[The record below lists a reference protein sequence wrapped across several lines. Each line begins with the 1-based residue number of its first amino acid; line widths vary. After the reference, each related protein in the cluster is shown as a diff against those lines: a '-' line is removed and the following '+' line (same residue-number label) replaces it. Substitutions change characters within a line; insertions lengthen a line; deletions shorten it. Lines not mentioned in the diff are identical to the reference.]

1 MDKLNR
7 KLKAKKAMITKSLK
21 RLETATES
29 FQEVGQEDATMTL
42 TDKNLIKM
50 EAEELLESVD
60 KIKENRKGLESLS
73 SSLQEAIND
82 CEPSQLK
89 GLTQEEAINKVENG
103 VEEYI
108 DRINVMLKS
117 KKRIIAYA
125 KTKSVIDISGT
136 VAPAVPSV
144 QHY

>member
-50 EAEELLESVD
+50 EAEEVLASVD
-60 KIKENRKGLESLS
+60 KIIENQKDLESLS
-73 SSLQEAIND
+73 SSLQDAIND
-82 CEPSQLK
+82 CEPSELK
-89 GLTQEEAINKVENG
+89 GLTQEDAMNKVENE

-108 DRINVMLKS
+108 ERIKIMMKS
-117 KKRIIAYA
+117 TKRIIADA
-125 KTKSVIDISGT
+125 KTKSV
-136 VAPAVPSV
+136 
-144 QHY
+144 